1 MNMKSI
7 KTFEAFLR
15 EADEEKPKGK
25 EGEGQ
30 APAEEGPSID
40 KDTPRM
46 KDFEVNGKTYKGVLS
61 TFAAIAKKQEAMGDT
76 EVGII
81 TLPGDSAAYELFT
94 EDGTGKEEDDDE
106 EKKEEPKEEPAAEE
120 PKKKKEDE
128 LDLNL

>member
-25 EGEGQ
+25 EGD
-30 APAEEGPSID
+30 APAAAEEKPTID

-61 TFAAIAKKQEAMGDT
+61 TFEAIAKKQEAMGET
-76 EVGII
+76 EIGII
-81 TLPGDSAAYELFT
+81 TLPGEASAYELFA
-94 EDGTGKEEDDDE
+94 EEDDDDDDE
-106 EKKEEPKEEPAAEE
+106 KEEPKEEPAAEE

>member
-1 MNMKSI
+1 MKSI

-25 EGEGQ
+25 EGE
-30 APAEEGPSID
+30 APAAAEEKPTID
-40 KDTPRM
+40 KGTPRM

-61 TFAAIAKKQEAMGDT
+61 TFEAIAKKQEAMGET
-76 EVGII
+76 EIGII
-81 TLPGDSAAYELFT
+81 TLPGEAAAYELFS
-94 EDGTGKEEDDDE
+94 EDADD
-106 EKKEEPKEEPAAEE
+106 KKEEPKEEPAGEE